1 MPLLDKFSMKDEM
14 NVRQYNVTIKC
25 VLAILLSALFA
36 SCKDED
42 EEYKESSSDKNGAI
56 GFNAFQDGF
65 QKPTTRAV
73 IDDIVDLD
81 NLYVL
86 SMKNNGSGWSRVFQ
100 EDVLTLTNNG
110 YTTNGEIWNYSP
122 EANWEDGY
130 NYKFR
135 AYFPNTFN
143 TSAGESCANGFQHS
157 AISTGST
164 ILTLNNYRSATD
176 PRNNTDLL
184 VSPTID
190 RPYATD
196 KNSSVVSLGVKHL
209 LACVDFRIK
218 TKKGEKLHI
227 SKFTVHGYTR
237 EGSCVVNENPVWTPV
252 WNETPKITSGSTQ
265 TVAFTYNGNLGQV
278 TVDQD
283 KFVFVDKTNNLEIST
298 KDLLEKYLT
307 VYGNYYNYYVFL
319 KSEYDSA
326 SESLGPAETDGS
338 KEEVDYYKID
348 NYEGL
353 LFIPQELDRD
363 GVVFGINYNV
373 TRPDWGNGKDTRV
386 KNSSEVVLKHL
397 TFAEIEFYFG
407 DEAPDKP
414 LTAIVDLTANGKV
427 RKWEAGTKYT
437 YTIGMYEYQATANI
451 TIEDWQTH
459 TYEEE
464 LK

>member
-1 MPLLDKFSMKDEM
+1 M
-14 NVRQYNVTIKC
+14 NVRQYNILIKC

-73 IDDIVDLD
+73 IDDIIDLD

-86 SMKNNGSGWSRVFQ
+86 SMKNNGTGWNRVFQ

-110 YTTNGEIWNYSP
+110 YTTNGQVWDYSP
-122 EANWEDGY
+122 TANWESEY

-135 AYFPNTFN
+135 AYYPNTFN

-164 ILTLNNYRSATD
+164 VLNLNNYTSATD
-176 PRNNTDLL
+176 PRNNSDLL

-190 RPYATD
+190 RPYSVD
-196 KNSSVVSLGVKHL
+196 KNSDVVPLGMKHL

-283 KFVFVDKTNNLEIST
+283 KFVFVDKTNNLELST
-298 KDLLEKYLT
+298 KDLYYSSNNNNYLYSWSTKYK
-307 VYGNYYNYYVFL
+307 NFYVFL
-319 KSEYDSA
+319 KSEYNSA
-326 SESLGPAETDGS
+326 SESLGAAETDGS
-338 KEEVDYYKID
+338 KEESDYYKID

-353 LFIPQELDRD
+353 LFIPQELDRN
-363 GVVFGINYNV
+363 GVNFNIRFSV
-373 TRPDWGNGKDTRV
+373 TRSDGGYNDNNVGLTEDIA
-386 KNSSEVVLKHL
+386 LKHL

-407 DEAPDKP
+407 DEVPDQP

-451 TIEDWQTH
+451 TIEDWQAH

>member
-1 MPLLDKFSMKDEM
+1 M
-14 NVRQYNVTIKC
+14 NVRQYNIIIKC

-73 IDDIVDLD
+73 IEDIVDLD

-86 SMKNNGSGWSRVFQ
+86 SMKNNGSGWSKVFQ

-110 YTTNGEIWNYSP
+110 YTTNGEIWAYSP

-252 WNETPKITSGSTQ
+252 WNENPKINNNDVVDVEYYYDQTSLTIIE
-265 TVAFTYNGNLGQV
+265 
-278 TVDQD
+278 DQN
-283 KFVFVDKTNNLEIST
+283 KFVFKDLNNNLAISSIE
-298 KDLLEKYLT
+298 LYE
-307 VYGNYYNYYVFL
+307 NYITHWQNYNNFYVIL
-319 KSEYDSA
+319 KSENDSA

-338 KEEVDYYKID
+338 KEESDYYKID

-353 LFIPQELDRD
+353 LFVPQELDRD
-363 GVVFGINYNV
+363 GVKCNLNFKIKRNEWWTY
-373 TRPDWGNGKDTRV
+373 TKEIEDIA
-386 KNSSEVVLKHL
+386 LKHL

>member
-1 MPLLDKFSMKDEM
+1 M
-14 NVRQYNVTIKC
+14 NVRQYNILIKC
-25 VLAILLSALFA
+25 VLAILLSALFV

-42 EEYKESSSDKNGAI
+42 KEYKESSSANDDVI

-73 IDDIVDLD
+73 IEEIADLD

-86 SMKNNGSGWSRVFQ
+86 SMKNNGTGWNRVFQ

-110 YTTNGEIWNYSP
+110 YTTNGQIWDYSP
-122 EANWEDGY
+122 TANWESEY

-164 ILTLNNYRSATD
+164 VLNLNNYTSATD
-176 PRNNTDLL
+176 PRNNSDLL

-190 RPYATD
+190 RPYSVD
-196 KNSSVVSLGVKHL
+196 KNSDVVPLGMKHL

-283 KFVFVDKTNNLEIST
+283 KFVFVDKTNNLELST
-298 KDLLEKYLT
+298 KDLYYSSNNNNYLYSWSTKYK
-307 VYGNYYNYYVFL
+307 NFYVFL
-319 KSEYDSA
+319 KSEYNSA
-326 SESLGPAETDGS
+326 SESLGAAETDGS
-338 KEEVDYYKID
+338 KEESDYYKID

-363 GVVFGINYNV
+363 GVNFNIRFSV
-373 TRPDWGNGKDTRV
+373 TRSDGGYNDNNVGLTEDIA
-386 KNSSEVVLKHL
+386 LKHL

-407 DEAPDKP
+407 DEVPDQP

>member
-1 MPLLDKFSMKDEM
+1 M
-14 NVRQYNVTIKC
+14 NVRQYNILIKC
-25 VLAILLSALFA
+25 VLAILLSALFV

-42 EEYKESSSDKNGAI
+42 EEYKESSSGNGCKI
-56 GFNAFQDGF
+56 GFDAFQDGF

-73 IDDIVDLD
+73 IDDIADLD

-86 SMKNNGSGWSRVFQ
+86 SMKNNGTGWNRVFQ

-110 YTTNGEIWNYSP
+110 YTTNGQIWDYSP
-122 EANWEDGY
+122 TANWENEY

-135 AYFPNTFN
+135 AFYPNTFN
-143 TSAGESCANGFQHS
+143 TSAGESCTNGFQHS

-164 ILTLNNYRSATD
+164 VLNLNNYTSATD
-176 PRNNTDLL
+176 PRNNSDLL

-190 RPYATD
+190 RPYSVD
-196 KNSSVVSLGVKHL
+196 KNSDVVPLGMKHL

-307 VYGNYYNYYVFL
+307 VYGNYYNYYVYL
-319 KSEYDSA
+319 KSEYNLA
-326 SESLGPAETDGS
+326 SESLGAAETDGS

-363 GVVFGINYNV
+363 GVVFGINYDV

>member
-1 MPLLDKFSMKDEM
+1 M
-14 NVRQYNVTIKC
+14 NVRQYNILIKC
-25 VLAILLSALFA
+25 VLAILLSALFV

-42 EEYKESSSDKNGAI
+42 EEYKESSSANDDVI

-73 IDDIVDLD
+73 IEEIADLD

-86 SMKNNGSGWSRVFQ
+86 SMKNNGTGWNRVFQ

-110 YTTNGEIWNYSP
+110 YTTNGQIWDYSP
-122 EANWEDGY
+122 TANWENEY

-135 AYFPNTFN
+135 AYYPNTFN

-164 ILTLNNYRSATD
+164 VLNLNNYTSATD
-176 PRNNTDLL
+176 PRNNSDLL

-190 RPYATD
+190 RPYSVD
-196 KNSSVVSLGVKHL
+196 KNSDVVPLGMKHL

-283 KFVFVDKTNNLEIST
+283 KFVFVDKTNNLELST
-298 KDLLEKYLT
+298 KDLYYSSNNNNYLYSWSTKYK
-307 VYGNYYNYYVFL
+307 NFYVFL
-319 KSEYDSA
+319 KSEYNSA
-326 SESLGPAETDGS
+326 SESLGAAETDGS
-338 KEEVDYYKID
+338 KEESDYYKID

-353 LFIPQELDRD
+353 LFIPQELDRN
-363 GVVFGINYNV
+363 GVNFNIRFSV
-373 TRPDWGNGKDTRV
+373 TRSDGGYNDNNVGLTEDIA
-386 KNSSEVVLKHL
+386 LKHL

-407 DEAPDKP
+407 DEVPDQP

>member
-1 MPLLDKFSMKDEM
+1 M
-14 NVRQYNVTIKC
+14 NVRQYNILIKC
-25 VLAILLSALFA
+25 VLAILLSALFV

-42 EEYKESSSDKNGAI
+42 EEYKESSSANDDVI

-73 IDDIVDLD
+73 IEEIADLD

-86 SMKNNGSGWSRVFQ
+86 SMKNNGTGWNRVFQ

-110 YTTNGEIWNYSP
+110 YTTNGQIWDYSP
-122 EANWEDGY
+122 TANWESEY

-135 AYFPNTFN
+135 AYYPNTFN
-143 TSAGESCANGFQHS
+143 TSAGESCTNGFQHS

-164 ILTLNNYRSATD
+164 VLNLNNYTSATD
-176 PRNNTDLL
+176 PRNNSDLL

-190 RPYATD
+190 RPYSVD
-196 KNSSVVSLGVKHL
+196 KNSDVVPLGMKHL

-283 KFVFVDKTNNLEIST
+283 KFVFVDKTNNLELST
-298 KDLLEKYLT
+298 KDLYYSSNNNNYLYSWSTKYK
-307 VYGNYYNYYVFL
+307 NFYVFL
-319 KSEYDSA
+319 KSEYNSA
-326 SESLGPAETDGS
+326 SESLGAAETDGS
-338 KEEVDYYKID
+338 KEESDYYKID

-363 GVVFGINYNV
+363 GVNFNIRFSV
-373 TRPDWGNGKDTRV
+373 TRSDGGYNDNNVGLTEDIA
-386 KNSSEVVLKHL
+386 LKHL

-407 DEAPDKP
+407 DEVPDQP

>member
-1 MPLLDKFSMKDEM
+1 M
-14 NVRQYNVTIKC
+14 NVRQYNILIKC
-25 VLAILLSALFA
+25 VLAILLSALFV

-42 EEYKESSSDKNGAI
+42 EEYKESSSANDDVI

-73 IDDIVDLD
+73 IEEIADLD

-86 SMKNNGSGWSRVFQ
+86 SMKNNGTGWNRVFQ

-110 YTTNGEIWNYSP
+110 YTTNGQIWDYSP
-122 EANWEDGY
+122 TANWESEY

-135 AYFPNTFN
+135 AYYPNTFN
-143 TSAGESCANGFQHS
+143 TSAGESCTNGFQHS

-164 ILTLNNYRSATD
+164 VLNLNNYTSATD
-176 PRNNTDLL
+176 PRNNSDLL

-190 RPYATD
+190 RPYSVD
-196 KNSSVVSLGVKHL
+196 KNSDVVPLGMKHL

-283 KFVFVDKTNNLEIST
+283 KFVFVDKTNNLELST
-298 KDLLEKYLT
+298 KDLYYSSNNNNYLYNWSTKYK
-307 VYGNYYNYYVFL
+307 NFYVFL
-319 KSEYDSA
+319 KSEYNSA
-326 SESLGPAETDGS
+326 SESLGAAETDGS
-338 KEEVDYYKID
+338 KEESDYYKID

-353 LFIPQELDRD
+353 LFIPQELDRN
-363 GVVFGINYNV
+363 GVNFNIRFSV
-373 TRPDWGNGKDTRV
+373 TRSDGGWNDNNVGLTEDIA
-386 KNSSEVVLKHL
+386 LKHL

>member
-1 MPLLDKFSMKDEM
+1 M
-14 NVRQYNVTIKC
+14 NVRQYNILIKC

-42 EEYKESSSDKNGAI
+42 EEYKESSSGNGCKI
-56 GFNAFQDGF
+56 GFDAFQDGF

-73 IDDIVDLD
+73 IEEIADLD

-86 SMKNNGSGWSRVFQ
+86 SMKNNGTGWNRVFQ

-110 YTTNGEIWNYSP
+110 YTTNGQIWDYSP
-122 EANWEDGY
+122 TANWENGY

-135 AYFPNTFN
+135 AYYPNTFN

-157 AISTGST
+157 AISSGST
-164 ILTLNNYRSATD
+164 VLILNNYRSATD
-176 PRNNTDLL
+176 PRNNSDIL
-184 VSPTID
+184 VSTEVA
-190 RPYATD
+190 RAYSTT
-196 KNSSVVSLGVKHL
+196 LGNDEPVPLNMKHL

-283 KFVFVDKTNNLEIST
+283 KFVFVDKTNNLELST
-298 KDLLEKYLT
+298 KDLYYSSNNNNYLYSWSTKYK
-307 VYGNYYNYYVFL
+307 NFYVFL
-319 KSEYDSA
+319 KSEYNSA
-326 SESLGPAETDGS
+326 SESLGAAETDGS
-338 KEEVDYYKID
+338 KEEADYYKID

-353 LFIPQELDRD
+353 LFIPQELDRN
-363 GVVFGINYNV
+363 GVNFNIRFSV
-373 TRPDWGNGKDTRV
+373 TRSDGGYNDNNVGLTEDIA
-386 KNSSEVVLKHL
+386 LKHL

-407 DEAPDKP
+407 DEVPDQP

>member
-1 MPLLDKFSMKDEM
+1 M
-14 NVRQYNVTIKC
+14 NVRQYNILIKC
-25 VLAILLSALFA
+25 VLAILLSALFV

-42 EEYKESSSDKNGAI
+42 EEYKESSSANDDVI

-73 IDDIVDLD
+73 IEEIADLD

-86 SMKNNGSGWSRVFQ
+86 SMKNNGTGWNRVFQ

-110 YTTNGEIWNYSP
+110 YTTNGQIWDYSP
-122 EANWEDGY
+122 TANWESEY

-135 AYFPNTFN
+135 AYYPNTFN

-164 ILTLNNYRSATD
+164 VLNLNNYTSATD
-176 PRNNTDLL
+176 PRNNSDLL

-190 RPYATD
+190 RPYSVD
-196 KNSSVVSLGVKHL
+196 KNSDVVPLGMKHL

-252 WNETPKITSGSTQ
+252 WNETPKITRGSTQ

-283 KFVFVDKTNNLEIST
+283 KFVFVDKTNNLELST
-298 KDLLEKYLT
+298 KDLYYSSNNNNYLYSWSTKYK
-307 VYGNYYNYYVFL
+307 NFYVFL
-319 KSEYDSA
+319 KSEYNSA
-326 SESLGPAETDGS
+326 SESLGAAETDGS
-338 KEEVDYYKID
+338 KEESDYYKID

-353 LFIPQELDRD
+353 LFIPQELDRN
-363 GVVFGINYNV
+363 GVNFNIRFSV
-373 TRPDWGNGKDTRV
+373 TRSDGGWNDNNVGLTEDIA
-386 KNSSEVVLKHL
+386 LKHL

-407 DEAPDKP
+407 DEVPDQP

>member
-1 MPLLDKFSMKDEM
+1 M
-14 NVRQYNVTIKC
+14 NVRQYNIIIKC

-42 EEYKESSSDKNGAI
+42 EEYKELSSGNGDKI
-56 GFNAFQDGF
+56 GFDAFQDGF

-73 IDDIVDLD
+73 IEEIADLD

-86 SMKNNGSGWSRVFQ
+86 SMKNNGTGWNRVFQ

-110 YTTNGEIWNYSP
+110 YTTNGQIWDYSP
-122 EANWEDGY
+122 TANWESEY

-135 AYFPNTFN
+135 AYYPNTFN
-143 TSAGESCANGFQHS
+143 TSAGESCTNGFQHS

-164 ILTLNNYRSATD
+164 VLNLNNYTSATD
-176 PRNNTDLL
+176 PRNNSDLL

-190 RPYATD
+190 RPYSVD
-196 KNSSVVSLGVKHL
+196 KNSDVVPLGMKHL

-283 KFVFVDKTNNLEIST
+283 KFVFVDKTNNLELST
-298 KDLLEKYLT
+298 KDLYYSSNNNNYLYSWSTKYK
-307 VYGNYYNYYVFL
+307 NFYVFL
-319 KSEYDSA
+319 KSEYNSA
-326 SESLGPAETDGS
+326 SESLGAAETDGS
-338 KEEVDYYKID
+338 KEESDYYKID

-353 LFIPQELDRD
+353 LFIPQELDRN
-363 GVVFGINYNV
+363 GVNFNIRFSV
-373 TRPDWGNGKDTRV
+373 TRSDGGWNDNNVGLTEDIA
-386 KNSSEVVLKHL
+386 LKHL

-407 DEAPDKP
+407 DEVPDQP

-427 RKWEAGTKYT
+427 RKWETGTKYT

>member
-1 MPLLDKFSMKDEM
+1 M
-14 NVRQYNVTIKC
+14 NVRQYNILIKC
-25 VLAILLSALFA
+25 VLAILLSALFV

-42 EEYKESSSDKNGAI
+42 EEYKESSSANDDVI

-73 IDDIVDLD
+73 IDDIIDLD

-86 SMKNNGSGWSRVFQ
+86 SMKNNGSGWGKVFQ

-110 YTTNGEIWNYSP
+110 YTTNGQIWDYSP
-122 EANWEDGY
+122 TANWENEY

-135 AYFPNTFN
+135 AYYPNTFN

-164 ILTLNNYRSATD
+164 VLNLNNYTSATD
-176 PRNNTDLL
+176 PRNNSDLL

-190 RPYATD
+190 RPYSVD
-196 KNSSVVSLGVKHL
+196 KNSDVVPLGMKHL

-283 KFVFVDKTNNLEIST
+283 KFVFVDKTNNLELST
-298 KDLLEKYLT
+298 KDLYYSSNNNNYLYSWSTKYK
-307 VYGNYYNYYVFL
+307 NFYVFL
-319 KSEYDSA
+319 KSEYNSA
-326 SESLGPAETDGS
+326 SESLGAAETDGS
-338 KEEVDYYKID
+338 KEEADYYKID

-353 LFIPQELDRD
+353 LFIPQELDRN
-363 GVVFGINYNV
+363 GVNFNIRFSV
-373 TRPDWGNGKDTRV
+373 TRSDGGYNDNNVGLTEDIA
-386 KNSSEVVLKHL
+386 LKHL

-407 DEAPDKP
+407 DEVPDQP

>member
-1 MPLLDKFSMKDEM
+1 M
-14 NVRQYNVTIKC
+14 NVRQYNILIKC
-25 VLAILLSALFA
+25 VLAILLSALFV

-42 EEYKESSSDKNGAI
+42 EEYKESSSANDDVI

-73 IDDIVDLD
+73 IEEIADLD

-86 SMKNNGSGWSRVFQ
+86 SMKNNGTGWNRVFQ

-110 YTTNGEIWNYSP
+110 YTTNGQIWDYSP
-122 EANWEDGY
+122 TANWESEY

-135 AYFPNTFN
+135 AYYPNTFN
-143 TSAGESCANGFQHS
+143 TSAGESCTNGFQHS

-164 ILTLNNYRSATD
+164 VLNLNNYTSATD
-176 PRNNTDLL
+176 PRNNSDLL

-190 RPYATD
+190 RPYSVD
-196 KNSSVVSLGVKHL
+196 KNSDVVPLGMKHL

-265 TVAFTYNGNLGQV
+265 TVAFTYNGNSGQV

-283 KFVFVDKTNNLEIST
+283 KFVFVDKTNNLELST
-298 KDLLEKYLT
+298 KDLYYSSNNNNYLYSWSTKYK
-307 VYGNYYNYYVFL
+307 NFYVFL
-319 KSEYDSA
+319 KSEYNSA
-326 SESLGPAETDGS
+326 SESLGAAETDGS
-338 KEEVDYYKID
+338 KEESDYYKID

-353 LFIPQELDRD
+353 LFIPQELDRN
-363 GVVFGINYNV
+363 GVNFNIRFSV
-373 TRPDWGNGKDTRV
+373 TRSDGGYNDNNVGLTEDIA
-386 KNSSEVVLKHL
+386 LKHL

-407 DEAPDKP
+407 DEVPDQP

>member
-1 MPLLDKFSMKDEM
+1 M
-14 NVRQYNVTIKC
+14 NVRQYNITIKC

-42 EEYKESSSDKNGAI
+42 EEYKELSSGKNGEI

-73 IDDIVDLD
+73 IDNVGDI
-81 NLYVL
+81 NEIYVL
-86 SMKNNGSGWSRVFQ
+86 SMKKKGNSSWEQVFKNGAGADI
-100 EDVLTLTNNG
+100 DVLTLSNSGTSV
-110 YTTNGEIWNYSP
+110 WNYSP
-122 EANWEDGY
+122 EENWEDGY

-237 EGSCVVNENPVWTPV
+237 EGSCVVNENPVWAPV

-265 TVAFTYNGNLGQV
+265 TVAFTYNGNLGEV

>member
-1 MPLLDKFSMKDEM
+1 MD
-14 NVRQYNVTIKC
+14 VRQYNILIKC
-25 VLAILLSALFA
+25 VLAILLSALFT

-42 EEYKESSSDKNGAI
+42 EEYKELSSGKNGEI

-73 IDDIVDLD
+73 IDDIIDLD

-86 SMKNNGSGWSRVFQ
+86 SMKNNGSGWSKVFQ

-110 YTTNGEIWNYSP
+110 YTTNGEIWTYAP

-252 WNETPKITSGSTQ
+252 WNETPKINNNDDVEVEYYYDQSSGTIIEDQ
-265 TVAFTYNGNLGQV
+265 NL
-278 TVDQD
+278 
-283 KFVFVDKTNNLEIST
+283 FVFKDLNNNLSISS
-298 KDLLEKYLT
+298 KELYD
-307 VYGNYYNYYVFL
+307 NYIMHWSNYSNFYVIL
-319 KSEYDSA
+319 KSENDAA

-338 KEEVDYYKID
+338 KEETDYYKID

-353 LFIPQELDRD
+353 LFIPQELDRN
-363 GVVFGINYNV
+363 GVKCNLKFSVKRNQ
-373 TRPDWGNGKDTRV
+373 WGWVDT
-386 KNSSEVVLKHL
+386 KKIDDIALKHL

>member
-1 MPLLDKFSMKDEM
+1 M
-14 NVRQYNVTIKC
+14 NVRQYNITIKC

-42 EEYKESSSDKNGAI
+42 EEYKESSSANDGVI

-65 QKPTTRAV
+65 QKPTTRA
-73 IDDIVDLD
+73 IIEEIADLD

-86 SMKNNGSGWSRVFQ
+86 SMKNNGTGWNRVFQ

-110 YTTNGEIWNYSP
+110 YTTNGQIWDYSP
-122 EANWEDGY
+122 TANWENEY

-135 AYFPNTFN
+135 AYYPNTFN
-143 TSAGESCANGFQHS
+143 TSAGESCTNGFQHS

-164 ILTLNNYRSATD
+164 VLNLNNYTSATD
-176 PRNNTDLL
+176 PRNNSDLL

-190 RPYATD
+190 RPYSVD
-196 KNSSVVSLGVKHL
+196 KNSDVVPLGMKHL

-283 KFVFVDKTNNLEIST
+283 KFVFVDKTNNLELST
-298 KDLLEKYLT
+298 KDLYYSSNNNNYLYSWSTKYK
-307 VYGNYYNYYVFL
+307 NFYVFL
-319 KSEYDSA
+319 KSEYNSA
-326 SESLGPAETDGS
+326 SESLGAAETDGS
-338 KEEVDYYKID
+338 KEESDYYKID

-353 LFIPQELDRD
+353 LFIPQELDRN
-363 GVVFGINYNV
+363 GVNFNIRFSV
-373 TRPDWGNGKDTRV
+373 TRSDGGYNDNNVGLTEDIA
-386 KNSSEVVLKHL
+386 LKHL

-407 DEAPDKP
+407 DEVPDQP

-451 TIEDWQTH
+451 TIEDWQAH